1 MKNIKLD
8 PNTLGSI
15 SRKMSELAAK
25 WPNDSESNH
34 LAALSEKI
42 LRLPKVALTNDD
54 ISAMRIYLD
63 NC

>member
-1 MKNIKLD
+1 MKKIKLD

-15 SRKMSELAAK
+15 SRKMSELAVT
-25 WPNDSESNH
+25 WPNDAESNH

-42 LRLPKVALTNDD
+42 LRLPKVALTNED

>member
-1 MKNIKLD
+1 MKKIKLD

-15 SRKMSELAAK
+15 SRKMSELAVT
-25 WPNDSESNH
+25 WPNDAESNH

-42 LRLPKVALTNDD
+42 LRLPKVALTNED
-54 ISAMRIYLD
+54 ISAMRINLD